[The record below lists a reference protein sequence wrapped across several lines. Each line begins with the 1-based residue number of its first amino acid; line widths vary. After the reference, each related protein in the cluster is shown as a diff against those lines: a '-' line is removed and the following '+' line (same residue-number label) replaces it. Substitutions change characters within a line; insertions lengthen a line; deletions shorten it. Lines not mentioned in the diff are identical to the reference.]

1 MTEFRMPAE
10 WSEHEGCLM
19 AWPTR
24 VDLWEGV
31 LDAVRR
37 EYAAVARAVARF
49 EPVTMVAPPGCGDDA
64 RAHCGDGVTV
74 VELPLDDAWFRD
86 SAPLF
91 VLDGEGRRA
100 GVDFR
105 FNAWGGKHHPY
116 DSDDRISALLLEH
129 LDVERIPSA
138 MILEGGSITV
148 DGEGTL
154 ITTEQCL
161 LHPNRNP
168 GLNREQIEDEL
179 KARLGVE
186 KVIWLPYGGLLDAET
201 DGHVDGVCA
210 FAAPGRVVVSLPDD
224 PEHPDHARM
233 RANRAVLEASTD
245 AKGRALKVVDLP
257 QTAFAEVAGVRVEVS
272 YLNHY
277 LANGGVVVPVAG
289 VEQDKAALEVLAGVY
304 PDREVVGVE
313 AKVVAWGGG
322 GVHCI
327 TQQVPAVRHGVTQQ
341 VLAARHD
348 VQVPVARHDVTQ
360 QVPAVR
366 HDATEAG
373 ATT

>member
-1 MTEFRMPAE
+1 MTTTGFRMPAE
-10 WSEHEGCLM
+10 WAEHEGCLM

-24 VDLWEGV
+24 AELWGGV
-31 LDAVRR
+31 LSAVQD
-37 EYAAVARAVARF
+37 EYAEVARAIARF
-49 EPVTMVAPPGCGDDA
+49 EPVTMVAPPGSGDDA

-74 VELPLDDAWFRD
+74 IELPLDDSWFRD

-91 VLDGEGRRA
+91 VLDADGNRA

-116 DSDDRISALLLEH
+116 DSDDRISGLLLER
-129 LDVERIPSA
+129 LGVDRIASD
-138 MILEGGSITV
+138 MILEGGAITV

-168 GLNREQIEDEL
+168 GLTRERIEAEL

-186 KVIWLPYGGLLDAET
+186 KVIWLPYGGLLDTET

-224 PEHPDHARM
+224 LAHPDHVRM

-245 AKGRALKVVDLP
+245 ARGRSLEIVDVP

-272 YLNHY
+272 YLNYY
-277 LANGGVVVPVAG
+277 LANGGVVVPVADAP
-289 VEQDKAALEVLAGVY
+289 QDAAALKVIADAH
-304 PDREVVGVE
+304 PDREVVGVP
-313 AKVVAWGGG
+313 APVIAFGGG

-327 TQQVPAVRHGVTQQ
+327 TQQIP
-341 VLAARHD
+341 AAR
-348 VQVPVARHDVTQ
+348 
-360 QVPAVR
+360 
-366 HDATEAG
+366 AG
-373 ATT
+373 A